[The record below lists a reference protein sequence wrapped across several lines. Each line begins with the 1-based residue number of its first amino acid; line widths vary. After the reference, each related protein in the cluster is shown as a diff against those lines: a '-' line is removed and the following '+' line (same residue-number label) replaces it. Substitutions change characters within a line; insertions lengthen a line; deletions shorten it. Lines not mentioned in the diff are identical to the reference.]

1 MNEAGIFLEEDR
13 VELTNGEI
21 VEMSPIARRDT
32 ACIDRINHLISR
44 HDQKFT
50 KESVSGFP

>member
-1 MNEAGIFLEEDR
+1 MNEAGIFLRDDR

-21 VEMSPIARRDT
+21 VEMSPIARRDA
-32 ACIDRINHLISR
+32 ACIDLINHLISR
-44 HDQKFT
+44 HDRKFT